1 VPPASDPFALL
12 CRFLFTEPFALL
24 RLSTKFYEITV
35 DTYRRLV
42 LDPKS
47 EPENRERRDASE
59 VSSPNPSPSRPD
71 SPTDKSMEI
80 SVERKIDLVSDP
92 NYPSYEIL
100 LDVAGKLLESFE
112 KH

>member
-1 VPPASDPFALL
+1 
-12 CRFLFTEPFALL
+12 
-24 RLSTKFYEITV
+24 
-35 DTYRRLV
+35 

-47 EPENRERRDASE
+47 EPENREPKDASE
-59 VSSPNPSPSRPD
+59 VLPLSTGSGRPD

-80 SVERKIDLVSDP
+80 SVERKIDLVTDP

-112 KH
+112 KP

>member
-1 VPPASDPFALL
+1 
-12 CRFLFTEPFALL
+12 
-24 RLSTKFYEITV
+24 
-35 DTYRRLV
+35 
-42 LDPKS
+42 LDPKN

-59 VSSPNPSPSRPD
+59 VLSPNPNPSQPD

>member
-1 VPPASDPFALL
+1 
-12 CRFLFTEPFALL
+12 
-24 RLSTKFYEITV
+24 
-35 DTYRRLV
+35 

-47 EPENRERRDASE
+47 EPEKREQKDASE
-59 VSSPNPSPSRPD
+59 VLSLSTGMSRSD

-80 SVERKIDLVSDP
+80 SAERKMDLVSDP

-112 KH
+112 KL

>member
-1 VPPASDPFALL
+1 
-12 CRFLFTEPFALL
+12 
-24 RLSTKFYEITV
+24 
-35 DTYRRLV
+35 LV

-47 EPENRERRDASE
+47 EPENCERKEAPE
-59 VSSPNPSPSRPD
+59 VLSHKPSLDRPD

-80 SVERKIDLVSDP
+80 SVDRKIDLVSDP

>member
-1 VPPASDPFALL
+1 
-12 CRFLFTEPFALL
+12 
-24 RLSTKFYEITV
+24 
-35 DTYRRLV
+35 

-47 EPENRERRDASE
+47 KGKNCEREETVGALSQ
-59 VSSPNPSPSRPD
+59 NPDLSRPC
-71 SPTDKSMEI
+71 SPTEKSMEI
-80 SVERKIDLVSDP
+80 SVEQKNDLVSDP